1 MKKLAKV
8 KKIPVTVITGFLGSG
23 KTTLINRILTEQH
36 GIHFAVIENEFGEIG
51 IDQELVLNE
60 KEEII
65 EMNNGCICCT
75 VRGDLIR
82 IIKKLVANERPPE
95 HILIETT
102 GLADPSPVAQ
112 TFLTDPEI
120 AESTYLDG
128 IVTVVDAKHIAEHL
142 IHTPEAKDQIAFAD
156 VILLNKIDLVTEEQR
171 VQCEANIR
179 EINRFAILHAAQNAA
194 VSIPALFNIGGFDL
208 NRALTINPK
217 FLEIEY
223 PFEYGGLYRLSPGEY
238 VLSASPF
245 EDEASIKVILGITE
259 EIISEE
265 YLVEIANPA
274 AIMFSGPCETKKG
287 ESKLSTQKTPQK
299 LEVKDP
305 DTKFYFTIEKA
316 GVYALFTEHTPEE
329 FALKL
334 FDKDGA
340 EIAPEVAKAFRP
352 AHTHDAE
359 VSSVGIE
366 VIGDLHPDAFRDFI
380 YGLTRLFGNELYRYK
395 GILAIAGQD
404 TRYVLQGVHMLFEIQ
419 PGKAWTKSEERKSTI
434 VFIGKNLN
442 RTLLTHGFL
451 ACKI

>member
-1 MKKLAKV
+1 MKSENLP
-8 KKIPVTVITGFLGSG
+8 KIPVTVITGFLGSG
-23 KTTLINRILTEQH
+23 KTTLINRILTEHH
-36 GIHFAVIENEFGEIG
+36 GIRFAVIENEFGEIG

-60 KEEII
+60 KEEVI

-82 IIKKLVANERPPE
+82 IIKKLVASERPPE

-112 TFLTDPEI
+112 TFLTDPDI
-120 AESTYLDG
+120 ADSTYLDG
-128 IVTVVDAKHIAEHL
+128 IVTVVDAKHIADHL

-156 VILLNKIDLVTEEQR
+156 VILLNKTDLVTEAERLICEQS
-171 VQCEANIR
+171 IR
-179 EINRFAILHAAQNAA
+179 EINRFATLHNSKNAD
-194 VSIPALFNIGGFDL
+194 VSIETLFNIGGFDL
-208 NRALTINPK
+208 DRALTINPK

-223 PFEYGGLYRLSPGEY
+223 PFEYGGLYRLSAGEY
-238 VLSASPF
+238 ALLVSPF
-245 EDEASIKVILGITE
+245 EEEDSIKVILGVTE
-259 EIISEE
+259 DTVSKE

-274 AIMFSGPCETKKG
+274 AIMFSGPSETLSG
-287 ESKLSTQKTPQK
+287 GSKLSTLKVPQK
-299 LEVKDP
+299 LEVKET
-305 DTKFYFTIEKA
+305 DTKFLITIEKE

-334 FDKDGA
+334 SNKDGK
-340 EIAPEVAKAFRP
+340 EIVPDVAKAFRP

-366 VIGDLHPDAFRDFI
+366 VVGDLHPDAFQEFI
-380 YGLTRLFGNELYRYK
+380 YGLTQSFGNELYRFK
-395 GILAIAGQD
+395 GILAIAGHD

-419 PGKAWTKSEERKSTI
+419 PGKPWAKDEERKSTI

-442 RTLLTHGFL
+442 RTILTHGFL